1 MQCCES
7 VKKKRG
13 ELLTGVQREGK
24 QEKVYF
30 FFEKRKEIYVENKK
44 RDLFIFS
51 RYPEIY
57 FFCFRKEKVYIQIDT
72 EKIYTRMLNAFFCG
86 TVWSMDIFLFLKAP
100 EIESTALLIAH

>member
-1 MQCCES
+1 MIATYCNAVS
-7 VKKKRG
+7 LSRRKGG

-51 RYPEIY
+51 IYPEIY

-72 EKIYTRMLNAFFCG
+72 EKIYTRMLNAFFAELYG
-86 TVWSMDIFLFLKAP
+86 VWIFFFF
-100 EIESTALLIAH
+100 